1 MLDPILIDGT
11 TYNLTLDDV
20 REYVVKDIHNTQQ
33 RELLA
38 QQVRDARAELRTVR
52 LNATKFFQE
61 EFAGNIDDDEITFT
75 KDELNE
81 FLESIGAEP
90 ITTEWEVTL
99 DVRVTI
105 SGVSASNA
113 DDAQTMAENALS
125 IDVDTTC
132 DYNNMDFEVISAS
145 ADKE

>member
-38 QQVRDARAELRTVR
+38 QQVRDAKAELRTVR
-52 LNATKFFQE
+52 LNATKFFQD

-90 ITTEWEVTL
+90 IITEWEVTL

-132 DYNNMDFEVISAS
+132 DYSNMDFEVISAS